1 MKNISILPADSYIV
15 VNKTILS
22 EIDTKILTMLYQ
34 PIIGTTSINLYL
46 TLCSDLDKNE
56 FMSTEETHHHIM
68 TSMRM
73 RLEDIVVARE
83 KLEAIGLIKTYYK
96 EGEDINNYI
105 YEIFSPIGAS
115 DFFNHPILNIVLYN
129 NVGKKEYE
137 RIVNYFK
144 VPRVNLNSY
153 EDITK
158 NFDEVFESTPGSMF
172 ENALNDIK
180 KVHKLN
186 IDIEENIDF
195 SLLESILPAG
205 LLSKK
210 TFSKDIKEL
219 IKNISFIYNLKEEN
233 IKNLIINSV
242 NEKGNIDKTLFRK
255 NARNYYQFENSGKLP
270 SLIYQKQPEYLRKPV
285 GDESKRAKMIYIF
298 ETTTPYNFLRSKY
311 NGAKPATRDVNL
323 IESLMFDLQL
333 KPAVINV
340 LIDYVMRVND
350 KKLSKNFVET
360 IAGQWKRLNIET
372 AEDAMLQAEKETKK
386 KKTTIKKVVYKKEEE
401 KLPEWFD
408 KDIKENKLDKE
419 EEEKVK
425 DMLKEFM

>member
-419 EEEKVK
+419 EEEKVL